1 MKTGTP
7 SGLWLTRLAIV
18 VATLPATLMSVAAY
32 AQTAPKFD
40 FAKPEEVKLVQWKA
54 QVKAGALLT
63 SGNSQTKGGTVAGTV
78 SRKAGGNRFAF
89 DAAAAYGQSNN
100 PTSVVG
106 PDPNDPTGMMTP
118 AVLEI
123 GRTSVVS
130 TNNWITKARYDRFFT
145 ANNSGYLSAQAAGDK
160 VAGKT
165 FYGGGQIGY
174 SRQLVANAVHTA
186 VAEIGYD
193 FSHERYVQQPMKTI
207 DPITIHS
214 ARVFVGDQAKLTSE
228 TGATV
233 SLEALFN
240 LNAEDKALNVNTGMP
255 GVEALHDTRVIG
267 KAGLTTTLAKRLSI
281 GFTFTLK
288 YDQNPAALPVPPGTP
303 AGVGFATGF
312 TPFAEK
318 IDTLVEATLIYT
330 FL

>member
-1 MKTGTP
+1 
-7 SGLWLTRLAIV
+7 
-18 VATLPATLMSVAAY
+18 
-32 AQTAPKFD
+32 
-40 FAKPEEVKLVQWKA
+40 
-54 QVKAGALLT
+54 
-63 SGNSQTKGGTVAGTV
+63 
-78 SRKAGGNRFAF
+78 
-89 DAAAAYGQSNN
+89 
-100 PTSVVG
+100 
-106 PDPNDPTGMMTP
+106 MMTP
-118 AVLEI
+118 AVLSI

-130 TNNWITKARYDRFFT
+130 TNNWVTKGRYDRFFT
-145 ANNSGYLSAQAAGDK
+145 ANNSGYVSAQAAADK
-160 VAGKT
+160 VAGKS

-174 SRQLVANAVHTA
+174 SRQLVKNDVHTM

-193 FSHERYVQQPMKTI
+193 LSHERYVQQPMKTL

-214 ARVFVGDQAKLTSE
+214 ARAFVGDQAKLTNA
-228 TGATV
+228 TGANV
-233 SLEALFN
+233 SIEALFN

-255 GVEALHDTRVIG
+255 GVEALHDTRILG

-288 YDQNPAALPVPPGTP
+288 YDQNPAALPVPAGTP
-303 AGVGFATGF
+303 TGVGFASGF